1 MSELDPLKELR
12 SQIDAMD
19 DRLVA
24 LLNER
29 SAIVL
34 KIGEIKKS
42 NNAHFHTP
50 AREQA
55 IYDRLVAN
63 NPGPFPNES
72 LKHVFR
78 EIMGGSLSLEK
89 EIRVAYL
96 GPEATFTHQA
106 CLQRFSASVFTTP
119 VHTIK
124 DVFEAVEKGC
134 ADFGI
139 VPVENSIEGMV
150 SHTLDLFVDSPLLIY
165 GEVLQEVS
173 HSLMSKTGKKDA
185 ISQIISHPQ
194 AIAQCHRFLETHF
207 KTTTMID
214 SASTAKAAQMA
225 AMDTASAAIASTLA
239 ARLYGLTIIE
249 EKIEDYANNVTRFLV
264 VSKKSSE
271 RTPRDKTS
279 LLLSIKDKSGALHDL
294 LKPFAEQGI
303 NLMKIESRPSKKR
316 AWEYLFYI
324 DIAGN
329 QAEEKIHSAL
339 EQIAKEALFL
349 KVLGSYPMADAK

>member
-1 MSELDPLKELR
+1 MSELDPLKPLR
-12 SQIDAMD
+12 SQIDTLD

-34 KIGEIKKS
+34 EIGEIKKNTNS
-42 NNAHFHTP
+42 HFHTP

-63 NPGPFPNES
+63 NSGPFPNES

-89 EIRVAYL
+89 QIRVAYL

-106 CLQRFSASVFTTP
+106 CLQRFSASVFTNP

-124 DVFEAVEKGC
+124 DVFEAVEKGH
-134 ADFGI
+134 ADFGV

-150 SHTLDLFVDSPLLIY
+150 SHTLDLFVDSPLVIY

-173 HSLMSKTGKKDA
+173 HSLMSKTGKKEE
-185 ISQIISHPQ
+185 IKKIISHPQ
-194 AIAQCHRFLETHF
+194 AIAQCHNFLETHY
-207 KTTTMID
+207 KDTQRVD
-214 SASTAKAAQMA
+214 SASTAKAAVMVVT
-225 AMDTASAAIASTLA
+225 DTASAAIASTLA

-249 EKIEDYANNVTRFLV
+249 EKIEDYANNVTRFLI

-271 RTPRDKTS
+271 RTARDKTS
-279 LLLSIKDKSGALHDL
+279 LLLSIKDKSGALYDL
-294 LKPFAEQGI
+294 LKPFAERGI
-303 NLMKIESRPSKKR
+303 NLMKIESRPCKKK

-329 QAEEKIHSAL
+329 QAEEKIASAL
-339 EQIAKEALFL
+339 EQVAKDALFL
-349 KVLGSYPMADAK
+349 KVLGSYPIG